1 MSKFFI
7 DRPIFANVI
16 AIIIVILGAVSLLRL
31 PISQYPNIVPPTI
44 QVTTTYPG
52 ASAEVIANTVGIPIE
67 NQLNGVEGSIYMQST
82 SGSDGT
88 YTLTVTFEVGT
99 DLNAALTLVQNF
111 ANAAL
116 SQLPS
121 AVQAQGVTVRKV
133 STNILQVVSLYSD
146 DDRYDETYLSN
157 YAVINLQYPL
167 GRVPGVGQI
176 KVVGAGAYGM
186 RIWLDPDKL
195 KSFNLTTLDVQQAI
209 QQQNAQI
216 AAGQL
221 GGAPVPQSQV
231 FQFTVNALGRLSD
244 VSEFEN
250 IIVKSVRGE
259 SADVIRIKDV
269 ARVELSQQSYT
280 NFSGLS
286 GKSASHIVIYA
297 LPGANALNVAK
308 QVRATTSELSENF
321 PEGLKYA
328 VYYDTTIFVEDAIS
342 AVYHTLFE
350 AGVLVLI
357 VIFVFLQNP
366 RATLIPA
373 VTIPVTIIGAFA
385 AMAMLGFSINL
396 MTLFAVIL
404 AIGIVVDDAI
414 IVVENSS
421 HYMEQGLSPRD
432 AAVKAM
438 GELAGPIIGVTLVL
452 TAVFI
457 PASFIPGITGQLFRQ
472 FALVIASTAILSAL
486 IALTLSPAQ
495 VRQFLRPP
503 NKDKKPNKVTRIFFG
518 GFNKA
523 YQAAENGY
531 MGVVRRMVRRPLIA
545 LLVFVVAI
553 GVAGW
558 RFAQQPTGF
567 LPTEDQ
573 GYAIVF
579 ATLPNAA
586 AQPRVRNTSD
596 KVDAILKETPGVANW
611 VTIGGLSVIDSA
623 NVTTTFSTF
632 VIYESWEKRGADL
645 SQDAIIADLKKR
657 LATIEEAAIAVLVPP
672 PIAGL
677 GQSGGFQMMIQDRA
691 SSGLAA
697 LQSAATETVAAANS
711 QSGLRGVITTFSAR
725 SPQIFLDINRTKA
738 ESLGVP
744 IGDVFQT
751 LQANIGSVFV
761 NLFNKFGQS
770 FQVRMQADAPYRLQ
784 PEDVSNL
791 YVRNSQGEMV
801 PLGTMVE
808 ARRTMGSELVTRYN
822 LYPAAAVLGGPAP
835 GFSSGQ
841 ALDLMAQTADA
852 TLPAGMAH
860 EWTATA
866 YQEQQVGNT
875 AYLIYGLSIVL
886 VFLVLAAQYESWT
899 NPAAVILVVPMAM
912 VGVLLALIARH
923 FDNNLYSQVGLVL
936 LIGLASKNAI
946 LIVEFAREL
955 RAEGKSIAEAA
966 IEATQR
972 RFRAIV
978 MTSFAFIL
986 GVVPL
991 LTASGAGAASQQA
1004 IGTVVFGGMLAAVLL
1019 AIPFVPVFYVLMQGI
1034 SERGKRPASP
1044 ATTEAST
1051 RTTTDTPGDATPNAP
1066 GTPAE

>member
-16 AIIIVILGAVSLLRL
+16 AVVIIILGAVAIFQL

-44 QVTTTYPG
+44 QVTTSYPG
-52 ASAEVIANTVGIPIE
+52 ANAEVVANTVGIPIE

-82 SGSDGT
+82 SGSDGS

-99 DLNAALTLVQNF
+99 DLDAALTLVQNF

-121 AVQAQGVTVRKV
+121 VVQAQGVTVRKV
-133 STNILQVVSLYSD
+133 STNILQVVSLYAD
-146 DDRYDETYLSN
+146 NGRFDETFLAN
-157 YAVINLQYPL
+157 YGVINLQYPL
-167 GRVPGVGQI
+167 GRTPGVGQV
-176 KVVGAGAYGM
+176 KVVGAGAYAM
-186 RIWLDPDKL
+186 RIWLDPEKL
-195 KSFNLTTLDVQQAI
+195 KSFDLTVLDVQQAI
-209 QQQNAQI
+209 QQQNAAV
-216 AAGQL
+216 AAGKI
-221 GGAPVPQSQV
+221 GGAPVPDSQV
-231 FQFTVNALGRLSD
+231 FQFTINAVGRLSD

-250 IIVKSVRGE
+250 IIVKSDRGE
-259 SADVIRIKDV
+259 SARVIRVKDV
-269 ARVELSQQSYT
+269 ARVELSQQSFA
-280 NFSGLS
+280 NFSGLT
-286 GKSASHIVIYA
+286 GKKAAHIIVYA
-297 LPGANALNVAK
+297 LPGANALDVAK
-308 QVRATTSELSENF
+308 QIRAETAKLSETF

-328 VYYDTTIFVEDAIS
+328 IYYDTTIFVEDAIE

-350 AGVLVLI
+350 AGFLVLI

-385 AMAMLGFSINL
+385 AMAILGFSINL

-421 HYMEQGLSPRD
+421 HYMEQGMSPRD

-438 GELAGPIIGVTLVL
+438 GELTGPIVGVTLVL
-452 TAVFI
+452 ISVFL

-472 FALVIASTAILSAL
+472 FALVIASTAVLSAL
-486 IALTLSPAQ
+486 IALSLSPAQ
-495 VRQFLRPP
+495 VRVFLRPP
-503 NKDKKPNKVTRIFFG
+503 NKDKKPNKFSRVFFG
-518 GFNKA
+518 GFNKG
-523 YQAAENGY
+523 YQAAEDVY
-531 MGVVRRMVRRPLIA
+531 MGIVRRMVGNPKISLLI
-545 LLVFVVAI
+545 FVAVI

-558 RFAQQPTGF
+558 QFARQPTGF

-579 ATLPNAA
+579 ATLPDAA
-586 AQPRVRNTSD
+586 AQPRVKAVSD
-596 KVDAILKETPGVANW
+596 KVDAILEKTPGVANW
-611 VTIGGLSVIDSA
+611 VTIGGLSIVDNA
-623 NVTTTFSTF
+623 NVSNVFSTF
-632 VIYESWEKRGADL
+632 VIYESWEKRGKDL
-645 SQDAIIADLKKR
+645 SQDVIVANLQKEMASVD
-657 LATIEEAAIAVLVPP
+657 EAAIAVLIPP

-677 GQSGGFQMMIQDRA
+677 GQSGGFQMMIEDRR
-691 SSGLAA
+691 SLGLMELEKAA
-697 LQSAATETVAAANS
+697 LETMFAARGQSS
-711 QSGLRGVITTFSAR
+711 LRGVITTFNAR
-725 SPQIFLDINRTKA
+725 SPQLFLDIDRTKV
-738 ESLGVP
+738 ESLDVA

-751 LQANIGSVFV
+751 LQAYVGSVYI

-770 FQVRMQADAPYRLQ
+770 FQVRMQADAPYRLE
-784 PEDVSNL
+784 PEDIASL
-791 YVRNSQGEMV
+791 YVRNSKGEMV
-801 PLGTMVE
+801 PLGTLIDI
-808 ARRTMGSELVTRYN
+808 RRTVGSELVTRYN
-822 LYPAAAVLGGPAP
+822 LYPAATILGGPAP
-835 GFSSGQ
+835 GRSSGE
-841 ALDLMAQTADA
+841 ALDLMEQVAAA
-852 TLPAGMAH
+852 SLPNGMAF
-860 EWTATA
+860 EWTTTA
-866 YQEQQVGNT
+866 YQEKKVGNQ
-875 AYLIYGLSIVL
+875 AYFIYALSIVL

-899 NPAAVILVVPMAM
+899 NPGAVILVVPMAM
-912 VGVLLALIARH
+912 VGVLLALIVRQ
-923 FDNNLYSQVGLVL
+923 FDNNLYTQVGLVL
-936 LIGLASKNAI
+936 MIGLASKNAI

-1004 IGTVVFGGMLAAVLL
+1004 IGTVVFGGMLASTLI

-1034 SERGKRPASP
+1034 SERGKKPKG
-1044 ATTEAST
+1044 TEA
-1051 RTTTDTPGDATPNAP
+1051 AP
-1066 GTPAE
+1066 APAEDQVNPAE

>member
-1 MSKFFI
+1 MSTFFI

-52 ASAEVIANTVGIPIE
+52 ASAEIIANTVGIPIE

-176 KVVGAGAYGM
+176 AVKGAGAYGM
-186 RIWLDPDKL
+186 RIWLNPDKL
-195 KSFNLTTLDVQQAI
+195 KAFNLTALDVQQAI
-209 QQQNAQI
+209 EQQNAQVI
-216 AAGQL
+216 AGQL
-221 GGAPVPQSQV
+221 GGAPVPESQV

-244 VSEFEN
+244 VSDFEN
-250 IIVKSVRGE
+250 IIVKSARGE
-259 SADVIRIKDV
+259 SAEVIRVKDV
-269 ARVELSQQSYT
+269 ARVELSQQSYS

-286 GKSASHIVIYA
+286 GKKAAHIVIYA
-297 LPGANALNVAK
+297 LPGANALDVAK
-308 QVRATTSELSENF
+308 KVRAATSELSKDF

-350 AGVLVLI
+350 AGILVLI
-357 VIFVFLQNP
+357 VIFVFLQNA

-421 HYMEQGLSPRD
+421 HYMEKGLSPRD

-438 GELAGPIIGVTLVL
+438 GELSGPIVGVTLVL

-472 FALVIASTAILSAL
+472 FALVIASTAVLSAL

-503 NKDKKPNKVTRIFFG
+503 NKDKKPNKVSRIFFG

-523 YQAAENGY
+523 YQAVENGY
-531 MGVVRRMVRRPLIA
+531 MGVVGRMVARPLIS
-545 LLVFVVAI
+545 LLIFVVAI

-586 AQPRVRNTSD
+586 ARPRVREASD

-611 VTIGGLSVIDSA
+611 VTIGGLSVIDNA
-623 NVTTTFSTF
+623 NVTTTFTTF

-645 SQDAIIADLKKR
+645 SQGVIVADLKKR
-657 LATIEEAAIAVLVPP
+657 LAGVEEAAIAVFVPP

-677 GQSGGFQMMIQDRA
+677 GQSGGFQMMIQDRQSA
-691 SSGLAA
+691 GLGA
-697 LQSAATETVAAANS
+697 LQNAATETVAAANS

-725 SPQIFLDINRTKA
+725 SPQIYLDINRTKA

-770 FQVRMQADAPYRLQ
+770 FQVRMQADAPYRLR
-784 PEDVSNL
+784 PEDVGNL
-791 YVRNSQGEMV
+791 YVRNNDGEMV
-801 PLGTMVE
+801 PLGTMIDV
-808 ARRTMGSELVTRYN
+808 RRTVGSELVTRYN
-822 LYPAAAVLGGPAP
+822 LYPAAAVLGEPAP

-841 ALDLMAQTADA
+841 ALDLMEQTADA

-860 EWTATA
+860 AWTATA
-866 YQEQQVGNT
+866 YQERQVGNT

-886 VFLVLAAQYESWT
+886 VFLVLAAQYESWKD
-899 NPAAVILVVPMAM
+899 PAAVILVVPMAM
-912 VGVLLALIARH
+912 IGVLLALMARH

-955 RAEGKSIAEAA
+955 RAEGKSVTEAA
-966 IEATQR
+966 VEATRR

-991 LTASGAGAASQQA
+991 LTASSAGAASQQA

-1019 AIPFVPVFYVLMQGI
+1019 AIPFVPVFYVLMQGLGR
-1034 SERGKRPASP
+1034 RGDRPAAAVP
-1044 ATTEAST
+1044 VEAST
-1051 RTTTDTPGDATPNAP
+1051 DAPGGTPPKAS

>member
-16 AIIIVILGAVSLLRL
+16 AIIIIILGAVSILQL

-44 QVTTTYPG
+44 QVTTSFPG
-52 ASAEVIANTVGIPIE
+52 ANAEVVANTVGIPIE

-82 SGSDGT
+82 SGSDGS

-116 SQLPS
+116 SQLPET
-121 AVQAQGVTVRKV
+121 VQAQGVTVRKV

-146 DDRYDETYLSN
+146 DSRFDETFLAN

-167 GRVPGVGQI
+167 GRVPGVGQV
-176 KVVGAGAYGM
+176 KVVGAGAYAM
-186 RIWLDPDKL
+186 RVWLDPEKL
-195 KSFNLTTLDVQQAI
+195 KSFDLTVLDVQQAI
-209 QQQNAQI
+209 AQQNTQVV
-216 AAGQL
+216 AGQI
-221 GGAPVPQSQV
+221 GGAPVPDSQV
-231 FQFTVNALGRLSD
+231 FQFTINALGRLSE

-250 IIVKSVRGE
+250 IIVKSNRGK
-259 SADVIRIKDV
+259 SAQIIRVKDV
-269 ARVELSQQSYT
+269 ARVELSQQSFA

-286 GKSASHIVIYA
+286 GKKAAHVIVYA
-297 LPGANALNVAK
+297 LPGANALDVAK
-308 QVRATTSELSENF
+308 QIRAETAELSKDF

-328 VYYDTTIFVEDAIS
+328 VYYDTTIFVDDAIT

-350 AGVLVLI
+350 AGILVLI
-357 VIFVFLQNP
+357 VILVFLQNL

-421 HYMEQGLSPRD
+421 HYMEQGMSPRD

-438 GELAGPIIGVTLVL
+438 SELQGPIVGVTLVL
-452 TAVFI
+452 IAVFL

-472 FALVIASTAILSAL
+472 FALVIASTAVLSAL

-495 VRQFLRPP
+495 VRVFLRPP
-503 NKDKKPNKVTRIFFG
+503 NKEKKPNWFSRVFFG
-518 GFNKA
+518 GFNKG
-523 YQAAENGY
+523 YQAAEDVYIGI
-531 MGVVRRMVRRPLIA
+531 VRRMVGNPKISLLI
-545 LLVFVVAI
+545 FVAVI

-558 RFAQQPTGF
+558 QFARQPTGF

-586 AQPRVRNTSD
+586 AQPRVKAVSA
-596 KVDAILKETPGVANW
+596 KVDAILEKTPGIAQW
-611 VTIGGLSVIDSA
+611 VTIGGLSIIDNA
-623 NVTTTFSTF
+623 NVTNTFSTF

-645 SQDAIIADLKKR
+645 SQDAIVANLRKEMAAID
-657 LATIEEAAIAVLVPP
+657 EAAIAVLIPP

-677 GQSGGFQMMIQDRA
+677 GQSGGFQMMIQDRRDL
-691 SSGLAA
+691 GLNDLQNAA
-697 LQSAATETVAAANS
+697 METVRAANS

-725 SPQIFLDINRTKA
+725 SPQLFLDIDRTKA

-744 IGDVFQT
+744 IGDVFST
-751 LQANIGSVFV
+751 LQADVGSVFI

-784 PEDVSNL
+784 AEDIADL
-791 YVRNSQGEMV
+791 YVRNARGEMV
-801 PLGTMVE
+801 PLGTLID
-808 ARRTMGSELVTRYN
+808 ARRTVGSELITRYN

-835 GFSSGQ
+835 GSSSGE
-841 ALDLMAQTADA
+841 ALALMEQVADA
-852 TLPAGMAH
+852 NLPAGMAY
-860 EWTATA
+860 EWTTTA
-866 YQEQQVGNT
+866 YQEKQVGNQ
-875 AYLIYGLSIVL
+875 AYFIYVLSIVL
-886 VFLVLAAQYESWT
+886 VFLVLAAQYESWS
-899 NPAAVILVVPMAM
+899 NPGAVILVVPMAM
-912 VGVLLALIARH
+912 VGVLLALIVRH
-923 FDNNLYSQVGLVL
+923 FDNNLYTQVGLVL
-936 LIGLASKNAI
+936 MIGLASKNAI

-972 RFRAIV
+972 RFRAII
-978 MTSFAFIL
+978 MTSFSFIL

-1004 IGTVVFGGMLAAVLL
+1004 IGTVVFGGMLASTLI
-1019 AIPFVPVFYVLMQGI
+1019 AIPFVPVFYVLMQGL
-1034 SERGKRPASP
+1034 SERGGKKAQVETGKAPAP
-1044 ATTEAST
+1044 AAQK
-1051 RTTTDTPGDATPNAP
+1051 PG
-1066 GTPAE
+1066 E

>member
-16 AIIIVILGAVSLLRL
+16 AIIIIILGAVAIFQL

-52 ASAEVIANTVGIPIE
+52 ANAEVVANTVGIPIE

-82 SGSDGT
+82 SGSDGS

-99 DLNAALTLVQNF
+99 NLDAALTLVQNF
-111 ANAAL
+111 ANAAIA
-116 SQLPS
+116 QLPA

-133 STNILQVVSLYSD
+133 STNILQVVSLYAD
-146 DDRYDETYLSN
+146 EGTFDETFLSN

-167 GRVPGVGQI
+167 GRVPGVGQV
-176 KVVGAGAYGM
+176 KVVGAGAYAM
-186 RIWLDPDKL
+186 RIWLDPEKL
-195 KSFNLTTLDVQQAI
+195 KSFDLTVLDVQQAI
-209 QQQNAQI
+209 EQQNAQVV
-216 AAGQL
+216 AGQI
-221 GGAPVPQSQV
+221 GGAPVPDSQV

-250 IIVKSVRGE
+250 IIVKSDRGE
-259 SADVIRIKDV
+259 SAEVIRVKDV
-269 ARVELSQQSYT
+269 ARVELGQQSFA

-286 GKSASHIVIYA
+286 GKKAAHTIVYA
-297 LPGANALNVAK
+297 LPGANALDVAK
-308 QVRATTSELSENF
+308 QIRATTAKLSEDF

-328 VYYDTTIFVEDAIS
+328 IYYDTTIFVEDAIE

-350 AGVLVLI
+350 AGILVLI

-385 AMAMLGFSINL
+385 AMAILGFSINL

-421 HYMEQGLSPRD
+421 HYMEQGMSPRD
-432 AAVKAM
+432 AAIKAM
-438 GELAGPIIGVTLVL
+438 GELTGPIVGVTLVL
-452 TAVFI
+452 IAVFL

-472 FALVIASTAILSAL
+472 FALVIASTAVLSAL
-486 IALTLSPAQ
+486 IALSLSPAQ
-495 VRQFLRPP
+495 VRVFLRPP
-503 NKDKKPNKVTRIFFG
+503 NKEKKPNKFSQVFFG
-518 GFNKA
+518 GFNKG
-523 YQAAENGY
+523 YQAAEDVY
-531 MGVVRRMVRRPLIA
+531 MGIVRRMVTHSKTSLLI
-545 LLVFVVAI
+545 FVAVI

-558 RFAQQPTGF
+558 QFTRQPTGF

-579 ATLPNAA
+579 ATLPDAA
-586 AQPRVRNTSD
+586 AQPRVKAVSD
-596 KVDAILKETPGVANW
+596 QVNAILEKAPGVANW
-611 VTIGGLSVIDSA
+611 VTIGGLSIVDNA
-623 NVTTTFSTF
+623 NVSTVFSTF
-632 VIYESWEKRGADL
+632 VFYESWEKRGADL
-645 SQDAIIADLKKR
+645 SQEAIVRDLYKD
-657 LATIEEAAIAVLVPP
+657 LTSIEEAAIAVLIPP

-677 GQSGGFQMMIQDRA
+677 GQSGGFQMMIEDRR
-691 SSGLAA
+691 SLGLAE
-697 LQSAATETVAAANS
+697 LQNAAMEMVHAANS
-711 QSGLRGVITTFSAR
+711 QSSLHRVMTTFNAR
-725 SPQIFLDINRTKA
+725 SPQLFLDIDRTKA
-738 ESLGVP
+738 ESLDVP
-744 IGDVFQT
+744 IGNVFQT
-751 LQANIGSVFV
+751 LQAYVGSVFV

-770 FQVRMQADAPYRLQ
+770 FQVRMQADAPYRLD
-784 PEDVSNL
+784 PEDIADL
-791 YVRNSQGEMV
+791 YVRNTEGEMV
-801 PLGTMVE
+801 PLGTMIDI
-808 ARRTMGSELVTRYN
+808 RRTVGSELVTRYN
-822 LYPAAAVLGGPAP
+822 LYPAATILGEAAP
-835 GFSSGQ
+835 GSSSGE
-841 ALDLMAQTADA
+841 ALDLMEQVAAA
-852 TLPAGMAH
+852 NLPNGMAY
-860 EWTATA
+860 EWTTTA
-866 YQEQQVGNT
+866 YQEKQVGNQ
-875 AYLIYGLSIVL
+875 AYFIYALSIVL

-899 NPAAVILVVPMAM
+899 NPGAVILVVPMAM
-912 VGVLLALIARH
+912 VGVLLALIVRQ
-923 FDNNLYSQVGLVL
+923 FDNNLYTQVGLVL
-936 LIGLASKNAI
+936 MIGLASKNAI

-1004 IGTVVFGGMLAAVLL
+1004 IGTVVFGGMLASTLI
-1019 AIPFVPVFYVLMQGI
+1019 AIPFVPVFYVLMQGL
-1034 SERGKRPASP
+1034 SERGAKKKTQAAGTSEGG
-1044 ATTEAST
+1044 TTE
-1051 RTTTDTPGDATPNAP
+1051 
-1066 GTPAE
+1066 PAE

>member
-16 AIIIVILGAVSLLRL
+16 AIVIIILGAVAIFQL

-44 QVTTTYPG
+44 QVTTSYPG
-52 ASAEVIANTVGIPIE
+52 ANAEVVANTVGIPIE

-82 SGSDGT
+82 SGSDGS

-99 DLNAALTLVQNF
+99 DLDAALTLVQNF
-111 ANAAL
+111 ANAAI

-121 AVQAQGVTVRKV
+121 VVQAQGVTVRKV
-133 STNILQVVSLYSD
+133 STNILQVVSLYSED
-146 DDRYDETYLSN
+146 SRFDETFLAN
-157 YAVINLQYPL
+157 YGVINLQYPL
-167 GRVPGVGQI
+167 GRIPGVGQV
-176 KVVGAGAYGM
+176 KVVGAGAYAM
-186 RIWLDPDKL
+186 RIWLDPEKL
-195 KSFNLTTLDVQQAI
+195 KSFNLTVLDVQQAI
-209 QQQNAQI
+209 QQQNA
-216 AAGQL
+216 AVVAGQI
-221 GGAPVPQSQV
+221 GGAPVPDSQV
-231 FQFTVNALGRLSD
+231 FQFTISALGRLSE
-244 VSEFEN
+244 VSEFED
-250 IIVKSVRGE
+250 IIVKSDRGE
-259 SADVIRIKDV
+259 SARVIRVKDV
-269 ARVELSQQSYT
+269 ARVELSQQSFA

-286 GKSASHIVIYA
+286 GNKAAHVIVYA
-297 LPGANALNVAK
+297 LPGANALDVADK
-308 QVRATTSELSENF
+308 IRAETAKLSETF

-328 VYYDTTIFVEDAIS
+328 IYYDTTIFVEDAIS

-350 AGVLVLI
+350 AGFLVLI
-357 VIFVFLQNP
+357 VIFVFLQNL

-385 AMAMLGFSINL
+385 AMSMLGFSINL

-432 AAVKAM
+432 AAIKAM
-438 GELAGPIIGVTLVL
+438 RELQGPIIGVTLVL
-452 TAVFI
+452 TAVFL

-495 VRQFLRPP
+495 VPLFLRPP
-503 NKDKKPNKVTRIFFG
+503 NKDKKPNAFSRIFFG
-518 GFNKA
+518 GFNKG
-523 YQAAENGY
+523 YQAAEDVY
-531 MGVVRRMVRRPLIA
+531 MGIVRRMVGNPKIS
-545 LLVFVVAI
+545 LLVFVAVI

-558 RFAQQPTGF
+558 QFSRQPTGF

-579 ATLPNAA
+579 ATLPDAA
-586 AQPRVRNTSD
+586 AQPRVKAVSD
-596 KVDAILKETPGVANW
+596 KVNAILGEAPGIANW
-611 VTIGGLSVIDSA
+611 VTIGGLSIVDNA
-623 NVTTTFSTF
+623 NVSNTFSTF
-632 VIYESWEKRGADL
+632 AIYESWEKRGKDL
-645 SQDAIIADLKKR
+645 SQEVIVANLQKQ
-657 LATIEEAAIAVLVPP
+657 LASIDEAAIAVLIPP

-677 GQSGGFQMMIQDRA
+677 GQSGGFQMMIEDRR
-691 SSGLAA
+691 SLGLMELQKAA
-697 LQSAATETVAAANS
+697 METVDAARA
-711 QSGLRGVITTFSAR
+711 QSSLRGVMTTFNAR
-725 SPQIFLDINRTKA
+725 SPQLFLDIDRTKV
-738 ESLGVP
+738 ESLDVP

-751 LQANIGSVFV
+751 LQAYVGSVYI

-770 FQVRMQADAPYRLQ
+770 FQVRMQADAPYRLE
-784 PEDVSNL
+784 PEDIAGL

-801 PLGTMVE
+801 PLGTMID
-808 ARRTMGSELVTRYN
+808 ARRTVGSELVTRYN
-822 LYPAAAVLGGPAP
+822 LYPAAAVLGGPAL
-835 GFSSGQ
+835 GRSSGE
-841 ALDLMAQTADA
+841 ALDMMEQVAKAN
-852 TLPAGMAH
+852 LPAGMDF
-860 EWTATA
+860 EWTTTA
-866 YQEQQVGNT
+866 YQEKQVGNQ
-875 AYLIYGLSIVL
+875 AYFIYALSIVL

-899 NPAAVILVVPMAM
+899 NPGAVILVVPMAM
-912 VGVLLALIARH
+912 VGVLLALIVRQ
-923 FDNNLYSQVGLVL
+923 FDNNLYTQVGLVL
-936 LIGLASKNAI
+936 MIGLASKNAI

-1004 IGTVVFGGMLAAVLL
+1004 IGTVVFGGMLASTLI
-1019 AIPFVPVFYVLMQGI
+1019 AIPFVPVFYVLMQGL
-1034 SERGKRPASP
+1034 SERGKKETKPEATKPPAGG
-1044 ATTEAST
+1044 AVE
-1051 RTTTDTPGDATPNAP
+1051 PG
-1066 GTPAE
+1066 E

>member
-1 MSKFFI
+1 
-7 DRPIFANVI
+7 
-16 AIIIVILGAVSLLRL
+16 
-31 PISQYPNIVPPTI
+31 
-44 QVTTTYPG
+44 VTTSFPG
-52 ASAEVIANTVGIPIE
+52 ANAEVVANTVGIPIE

-82 SGSDGT
+82 SGSDGS

-116 SQLPS
+116 SQLPET
-121 AVQAQGVTVRKV
+121 VQAQGVTVRKV

-146 DDRYDETYLSN
+146 DSRFDETFLAN

-167 GRVPGVGQI
+167 GRVPGVGQV
-176 KVVGAGAYGM
+176 KVVGAGAYAM
-186 RIWLDPDKL
+186 RVWLDPEKL
-195 KSFNLTTLDVQQAI
+195 KSFDLTVLDVQQAI
-209 QQQNAQI
+209 AQQNTQVV
-216 AAGQL
+216 AGQI
-221 GGAPVPQSQV
+221 GGAPVPDTQV
-231 FQFTVNALGRLSD
+231 FQFTINALGRLSE

-250 IIVKSVRGE
+250 IIVKSDRGE
-259 SADVIRIKDV
+259 SARVIRVKDV
-269 ARVELSQQSYT
+269 ARVELSQQSFA

-286 GKSASHIVIYA
+286 GKKAAHVIVYA
-297 LPGANALNVAK
+297 LPGANALDVAK
-308 QVRATTSELSENF
+308 QIRAETAELSKDF

-328 VYYDTTIFVEDAIS
+328 VYYDTTIFVEDAIT

-350 AGVLVLI
+350 AGILVLI

-421 HYMEQGLSPRD
+421 HYMEQGMSPRD

-438 GELAGPIIGVTLVL
+438 SELTGPIVGVTLVL
-452 TAVFI
+452 IAVFL

-472 FALVIASTAILSAL
+472 FALVIASTAVLSAL
-486 IALTLSPAQ
+486 IALSLSPAQ
-495 VRQFLRPP
+495 VRVFLRPP
-503 NKDKKPNKVTRIFFG
+503 QERKQGKVARFLFG
-518 GFNKA
+518 GFNKG
-523 YQAAENGY
+523 YQAAEDVYIGI
-531 MGVVRRMVRRPLIA
+531 VRRMVGNPKISLLIFIA
-545 LLVFVVAI
+545 AI

-558 RFAQQPTGF
+558 QFARQPTGF

-579 ATLPNAA
+579 ATLPSAA
-586 AQPRVRNTSD
+586 AQPRVKAVSA
-596 KVDAILKETPGVANW
+596 KVDAILEKTPGIAQW
-611 VTIGGLSVIDSA
+611 VTIGGLSIIDNA
-623 NVTTTFSTF
+623 NVTNTFSTF

-645 SQDAIIADLKKR
+645 SQEAIVANLRREMAAID
-657 LATIEEAAIAVLVPP
+657 EAAIAILVPP

-677 GQSGGFQMMIQDRA
+677 GQSGGFQMMIQDRRDL
-691 SSGLAA
+691 GLNELQNAA
-697 LQSAATETVAAANS
+697 METVRAANS

-725 SPQIFLDINRTKA
+725 SPQLFLDIDRTKA

-744 IGDVFQT
+744 IGDVFST
-751 LQANIGSVFV
+751 LQADVGSVFI

-770 FQVRMQADAPYRLQ
+770 FQVRMQADAPYRL
-784 PEDVSNL
+784 EAKDIADL
-791 YVRNSQGEMV
+791 YVRNVKGEMV
-801 PLGTMVE
+801 PLGTLID
-808 ARRTMGSELVTRYN
+808 ARRTVGSELITRYN
-822 LYPAAAVLGGPAP
+822 LYPAASVLGGPAP
-835 GFSSGQ
+835 GASSGQ
-841 ALDLMAQTADA
+841 ALALMEQVADA
-852 TLPAGMAH
+852 NLPAGMAY
-860 EWTATA
+860 EWTSTA
-866 YQEQQVGNT
+866 YQETKVGNQ
-875 AYLIYGLSIVL
+875 AYFIYALSIVL

-899 NPAAVILVVPMAM
+899 NPGAVILVVPMAM
-912 VGVLLALIARH
+912 VGVLLALIVRH
-923 FDNNLYSQVGLVL
+923 FDNNLYTQVGLVL
-936 LIGLASKNAI
+936 MIGLASKNAI

-978 MTSFAFIL
+978 MTSFSFIL

-991 LTASGAGAASQQA
+991 LIASGAGAASQQA
-1004 IGTVVFGGMLAAVLL
+1004 IGTVVFGGMLASTLI
-1019 AIPFVPVFYVLMQGI
+1019 AIPFVPVFYVLMQGL
-1034 SERGKRPASP
+1034 SERGGKKAQVETGKAPAP
-1044 ATTEAST
+1044 AAQK
-1051 RTTTDTPGDATPNAP
+1051 PG
-1066 GTPAE
+1066 E

>member
-7 DRPIFANVI
+7 DRPIFANVV
-16 AIIIVILGAVSLLRL
+16 AIIIIILGAVSILQL

-44 QVTTTYPG
+44 QVTTSFPG
-52 ASAEVIANTVGIPIE
+52 ANAEVVANTVGIPIE

-82 SGSDGT
+82 SGSDGS

-99 DLNAALTLVQNF
+99 DLDAALTLVQNF

-116 SQLPS
+116 SQLPET
-121 AVQAQGVTVRKV
+121 VQAQGVTVRKV

-146 DDRYDETYLSN
+146 DNRFDDTYLAN

-167 GRVPGVGQI
+167 GRVPGVGQV
-176 KVVGAGAYGM
+176 KVVGAGAYAM
-186 RIWLDPDKL
+186 RVWLDPEKL
-195 KSFNLTTLDVQQAI
+195 KSFDLTVLDVQQAI
-209 QQQNAQI
+209 AQQNTQVV
-216 AAGQL
+216 AGQI
-221 GGAPVPQSQV
+221 GGAPVPDSQV
-231 FQFTVNALGRLSD
+231 FQFTINALGRLSE

-250 IIVKSVRGE
+250 IIVKSNRGE
-259 SADVIRIKDV
+259 SASVIRVKDV
-269 ARVELSQQSYT
+269 ARVELSQQSFA

-286 GKSASHIVIYA
+286 GKKAAHVIVYA
-297 LPGANALNVAK
+297 LPGANALDVAK
-308 QVRATTSELSENF
+308 QVRATTAELSKDF

-328 VYYDTTIFVEDAIS
+328 VYYDTTIFVEDAIN

-357 VIFVFLQNP
+357 VIFVFLQNL

-373 VTIPVTIIGAFA
+373 VTIPVTIIGAFG

-421 HYMEQGLSPRD
+421 HYMEQGMSPRD

-438 GELAGPIIGVTLVL
+438 SELTGPIVGVTLVL
-452 TAVFI
+452 IAVFL

-472 FALVIASTAILSAL
+472 FALVIASTAVLSAL
-486 IALTLSPAQ
+486 IALSLSPAQ
-495 VRQFLRPP
+495 VRVFLRPP
-503 NKDKKPNKVTRIFFG
+503 NREKKPNKVSRIFFG
-518 GFNKA
+518 GFNKG
-523 YQAAENGY
+523 YQAAEDVYIGI
-531 MGVVRRMVRRPLIA
+531 VRRMVSHPMIS
-545 LLVFVVAI
+545 LLVFLVAI

-586 AQPRVRNTSD
+586 AQPRVKAVSA
-596 KVDAILKETPGVANW
+596 KVDAILEKTPGIAQW
-611 VTIGGLSVIDSA
+611 VTIGGLSIIDNA
-623 NVTTTFSTF
+623 NVSNTFSTF

-645 SQDAIIADLKKR
+645 SQDVIVANLRKQMASIQD
-657 LATIEEAAIAVLVPP
+657 AAIAVLIPP

-677 GQSGGFQMMIQDRA
+677 GQSGGFQMMIQDRRDL
-691 SSGLAA
+691 GLAE
-697 LQSAATETVAAANS
+697 LQNAAMETVRAANS
-711 QSGLRGVITTFSAR
+711 QSSLRGVLTTFSAR
-725 SPQIFLDINRTKA
+725 SPQLFLDIDRTKA

-744 IGDVFQT
+744 IGDVFST
-751 LQANIGSVFV
+751 LQADVGSVFI

-784 PEDVSNL
+784 AEDIADL
-791 YVRNSQGEMV
+791 YVRNVEGEMV
-801 PLGTMVE
+801 PLGTLIE
-808 ARRTMGSELVTRYN
+808 ARRTVGSELVTRYN
-822 LYPAAAVLGGPAP
+822 LYPAASVLGGPAP
-835 GFSSGQ
+835 GSSSGE
-841 ALDLMAQTADA
+841 ALALMEQVADA
-852 TLPAGMAH
+852 NLPVGMAY
-860 EWTATA
+860 EWTTTA

-875 AYLIYGLSIVL
+875 AYFIYALSIVL

-899 NPAAVILVVPMAM
+899 NPGAVILVVPMAM
-912 VGVLLALIARH
+912 VGVLLALIVRH
-923 FDNNLYSQVGLVL
+923 FDNNLYTQVGLVL
-936 LIGLASKNAI
+936 MIGLASKNAI

-978 MTSFAFIL
+978 MTSFSFIL

-991 LTASGAGAASQQA
+991 LIASGAGAASQQA
-1004 IGTVVFGGMLAAVLL
+1004 IGTVVFGGMLASTLI
-1019 AIPFVPVFYVLMQGI
+1019 AIPFVPVFYVLMQGL
-1034 SERGKRPASP
+1034 SERGGKAAKAETAEAPAQ
-1044 ATTEAST
+1044 ATSE
-1051 RTTTDTPGDATPNAP
+1051 PGK
-1066 GTPAE
+1066 

>member
-7 DRPIFANVI
+7 DRPIFANVV
-16 AIIIVILGAVSLLRL
+16 AIIIIILGAVSILQL

-44 QVTTTYPG
+44 QVTTSFPG
-52 ASAEVIANTVGIPIE
+52 ANAEVVANTVGIPIE

-82 SGSDGT
+82 SGSDGS

-99 DLNAALTLVQNF
+99 DLDAALTLVQNF

-116 SQLPS
+116 SQLPET
-121 AVQAQGVTVRKV
+121 VQAQGVTVRKV

-146 DDRYDETYLSN
+146 DNRFDDTYLAN

-167 GRVPGVGQI
+167 GRVPGVGQV
-176 KVVGAGAYGM
+176 KVVGAGAYAM
-186 RIWLDPDKL
+186 RVWLDPEKL
-195 KSFNLTTLDVQQAI
+195 KSFDLTVLDVQQAI
-209 QQQNAQI
+209 AQQNTQVV
-216 AAGQL
+216 AGQI
-221 GGAPVPQSQV
+221 GGAPVPDSQV
-231 FQFTVNALGRLSD
+231 FQFTINALGRLSE

-250 IIVKSVRGE
+250 IIVKSNRGE
-259 SADVIRIKDV
+259 SASVIRVKDV
-269 ARVELSQQSYT
+269 ARVELSQQSFA

-286 GKSASHIVIYA
+286 GKKAAHVIVYA
-297 LPGANALNVAK
+297 LPGANALDVAK
-308 QVRATTSELSENF
+308 QVRATTAELSKDF

-328 VYYDTTIFVEDAIS
+328 VYYDTTIFVEDAIN

-357 VIFVFLQNP
+357 VIFVFLQNL

-373 VTIPVTIIGAFA
+373 VTIPVTIIGAFG

-421 HYMEQGLSPRD
+421 HYMEQGMSPRD

-438 GELAGPIIGVTLVL
+438 GELTGPIVGVTLVL
-452 TAVFI
+452 IAVFL

-472 FALVIASTAILSAL
+472 FALVIASTAVLSAL
-486 IALTLSPAQ
+486 IALSLSPAQ
-495 VRQFLRPP
+495 VRVFLRPP
-503 NKDKKPNKVTRIFFG
+503 NREKKPNKISRIFFG
-518 GFNKA
+518 GFNKG
-523 YQAAENGY
+523 YQAAEDVYIGI
-531 MGVVRRMVRRPLIA
+531 VRRMVSHPMIS
-545 LLVFVVAI
+545 LLVFLVAI

-586 AQPRVRNTSD
+586 AQPRVKAVSA
-596 KVDAILKETPGVANW
+596 KVDAILEKTPGIAQW
-611 VTIGGLSVIDSA
+611 VTIGGLSIIDNA
-623 NVTTTFSTF
+623 NVSNTFSTF

-645 SQDAIIADLKKR
+645 SQDVIVANLRKQMASIQ
-657 LATIEEAAIAVLVPP
+657 EAAIAVLIPP

-677 GQSGGFQMMIQDRA
+677 GQSGGFQMMIQDRRDL
-691 SSGLAA
+691 GLAE
-697 LQSAATETVAAANS
+697 LQNAAMETVRAANS
-711 QSGLRGVITTFSAR
+711 QSSLRGVLTTFSAR
-725 SPQIFLDINRTKA
+725 SPQLFLDIDRTKA

-744 IGDVFQT
+744 IGDVFST
-751 LQANIGSVFV
+751 LQADVGSVFI

-784 PEDVSNL
+784 AEDIADL
-791 YVRNSQGEMV
+791 YVRNVEGEMV
-801 PLGTMVE
+801 PLGTLIE
-808 ARRTMGSELVTRYN
+808 ARRTVGSELVTRYN
-822 LYPAAAVLGGPAP
+822 LYPAASVLGGPAP
-835 GFSSGQ
+835 GSSSGE
-841 ALDLMAQTADA
+841 ALALMEQVADA
-852 TLPAGMAH
+852 NLPVGMAY
-860 EWTATA
+860 EWTTTA

-875 AYLIYGLSIVL
+875 AYFIYALSIVL
-886 VFLVLAAQYESWT
+886 VFLVLAAQYESWS
-899 NPAAVILVVPMAM
+899 NPGAVILVVPMAM
-912 VGVLLALIARH
+912 VGVLLALIVRH
-923 FDNNLYSQVGLVL
+923 FDNNLYTQVGLVL
-936 LIGLASKNAI
+936 MIGLASKNAI

-978 MTSFAFIL
+978 MTSFSFIL

-991 LTASGAGAASQQA
+991 LIASGAGAASQQA
-1004 IGTVVFGGMLAAVLL
+1004 IGTVVFGGMLASTLI
-1019 AIPFVPVFYVLMQGI
+1019 AIPFVPVFYVLMQGL
-1034 SERGKRPASP
+1034 SERGGKAAKAETAEAPAQ
-1044 ATTEAST
+1044 ATSE
-1051 RTTTDTPGDATPNAP
+1051 PGK
-1066 GTPAE
+1066 

>member
-7 DRPIFANVI
+7 DRPIFANVV
-16 AIIIVILGAVSLLRL
+16 AIIIVILGVVAILQL

-44 QVTTTYPG
+44 QVTTSFPG
-52 ASAEVIANTVGIPIE
+52 ANAEVVANTVGIPIE

-82 SGSDGT
+82 SGSDGS

-99 DLNAALTLVQNF
+99 DLDAALTLVQNF

-116 SQLPS
+116 SQLPET
-121 AVQAQGVTVRKV
+121 VQAQGVTVRKV

-146 DDRYDETYLSN
+146 DNRFDDTYLAN

-167 GRVPGVGQI
+167 GRVPGVGQV
-176 KVVGAGAYGM
+176 KVVGAGAYAM
-186 RIWLDPDKL
+186 RVWLDPEKL
-195 KSFNLTTLDVQQAI
+195 KSFDLTVLDVQQAI
-209 QQQNAQI
+209 AQQNTQVV
-216 AAGQL
+216 AGQI
-221 GGAPVPQSQV
+221 GGAPVPDSQV
-231 FQFTVNALGRLSD
+231 FQFTINALGRLSE

-250 IIVKSVRGE
+250 IIVKSNRGE
-259 SADVIRIKDV
+259 SASVIRVKDV
-269 ARVELSQQSYT
+269 ARVELSQQSFA

-286 GKSASHIVIYA
+286 GKKAAHVIVYA
-297 LPGANALNVAK
+297 LPGANALDVAK
-308 QVRATTSELSENF
+308 QVRATTAELSKDF

-328 VYYDTTIFVEDAIS
+328 VYYDTTIFVEDAIN

-357 VIFVFLQNP
+357 VIFVFLQNL

-373 VTIPVTIIGAFA
+373 VTIPVTIIGAFG

-421 HYMEQGLSPRD
+421 HYMEQGMSPRD

-438 GELAGPIIGVTLVL
+438 SELTGPIVGVTLVL
-452 TAVFI
+452 IAVFL

-472 FALVIASTAILSAL
+472 FALVIASTAVLSAL
-486 IALTLSPAQ
+486 IALSLSPAQ
-495 VRQFLRPP
+495 VRVFLRPP
-503 NKDKKPNKVTRIFFG
+503 NREKKPNKVSRIFFG
-518 GFNKA
+518 GFNKG
-523 YQAAENGY
+523 YQAAEDVYIGI
-531 MGVVRRMVRRPLIA
+531 VRRMVSHPMIS
-545 LLVFVVAI
+545 LLVFLVAI

-586 AQPRVRNTSD
+586 AQPRVKAVSA
-596 KVDAILKETPGVANW
+596 KVDAILEKTPGIAQW
-611 VTIGGLSVIDSA
+611 VTIGGLSIIDNA
-623 NVTTTFSTF
+623 NVSNTFSTF

-645 SQDAIIADLKKR
+645 SQDVIVANLRKQMASIQD
-657 LATIEEAAIAVLVPP
+657 AAIAVLIPP

-677 GQSGGFQMMIQDRA
+677 GQSGGFQMMIQDRRDL
-691 SSGLAA
+691 GLAE
-697 LQSAATETVAAANS
+697 LQNAAMETVRAANS
-711 QSGLRGVITTFSAR
+711 QSSLRGVLTTFSAR
-725 SPQIFLDINRTKA
+725 SPQLFLDIDRTKA

-744 IGDVFQT
+744 IGDVFST
-751 LQANIGSVFV
+751 LQADVGSVFI

-784 PEDVSNL
+784 AEDIADL
-791 YVRNSQGEMV
+791 YVRNVEGEMV
-801 PLGTMVE
+801 PLGTLIE
-808 ARRTMGSELVTRYN
+808 ARRTVGSELVTRYN
-822 LYPAAAVLGGPAP
+822 LYPAASVLGGPAP
-835 GFSSGQ
+835 GSSSGE
-841 ALDLMAQTADA
+841 ALALMEQVADA
-852 TLPAGMAH
+852 NLPVGMAY
-860 EWTATA
+860 EWTTTA

-875 AYLIYGLSIVL
+875 AYFIYALSIVL

-899 NPAAVILVVPMAM
+899 NPGAVILVVPMAM
-912 VGVLLALIARH
+912 VGVLLALIVRH
-923 FDNNLYSQVGLVL
+923 FDNNLYTQVGLVL
-936 LIGLASKNAI
+936 MIGLASKNAI

-978 MTSFAFIL
+978 MTSFSFIL

-991 LTASGAGAASQQA
+991 LIASGAGAASQQA
-1004 IGTVVFGGMLAAVLL
+1004 IGTVVFGGMLASTLI
-1019 AIPFVPVFYVLMQGI
+1019 AIPFVPVFYVLMQGL
-1034 SERGKRPASP
+1034 SERGGKAAKAETAEAPAQ
-1044 ATTEAST
+1044 ATSE
-1051 RTTTDTPGDATPNAP
+1051 PGK
-1066 GTPAE
+1066 

>member
-7 DRPIFANVI
+7 DRPIFANVV
-16 AIIIVILGAVSLLRL
+16 AIIIIILGAVSILQL

-44 QVTTTYPG
+44 QVTTSFPG
-52 ASAEVIANTVGIPIE
+52 ANAEVVANTVGIPIE

-82 SGSDGT
+82 SGSDGS

-99 DLNAALTLVQNF
+99 DLDAALTLVQNF

-116 SQLPS
+116 SQLPET
-121 AVQAQGVTVRKV
+121 VQAQGVTVRKV

-146 DDRYDETYLSN
+146 DNRFDDTYLAN

-167 GRVPGVGQI
+167 GRVPGVGQV
-176 KVVGAGAYGM
+176 KVVGAGAYAM
-186 RIWLDPDKL
+186 RIWLDPEKL
-195 KSFNLTTLDVQQAI
+195 KSFDLTVLDVQQAI
-209 QQQNAQI
+209 AQQNTQVV
-216 AAGQL
+216 AGQI
-221 GGAPVPQSQV
+221 GGAPVPDSQV
-231 FQFTVNALGRLSD
+231 FQFTINAVGRLSE

-250 IIVKSVRGE
+250 IIVKSDRGE
-259 SADVIRIKDV
+259 SARVIRVKDV
-269 ARVELSQQSYT
+269 ARVELSQQSFA

-286 GKSASHIVIYA
+286 GKKAAHIIVYA
-297 LPGANALNVAK
+297 LPGANALDVAK
-308 QVRATTSELSENF
+308 QVRATTAELSKDF

-328 VYYDTTIFVEDAIS
+328 VYYDTTIFVEDAIN

-357 VIFVFLQNP
+357 VIFVFLQNL

-373 VTIPVTIIGAFA
+373 VTIPVTIIGAFG

-421 HYMEQGLSPRD
+421 HYMEQGMSPRD

-438 GELAGPIIGVTLVL
+438 GELTGPIVGVTLVL
-452 TAVFI
+452 IAVFL

-472 FALVIASTAILSAL
+472 FALVIASTAVLSAL
-486 IALTLSPAQ
+486 IALSLSPAQ
-495 VRQFLRPP
+495 VRVFLRPP
-503 NKDKKPNKVTRIFFG
+503 NREKKPNKISRIFFG
-518 GFNKA
+518 GFNKG
-523 YQAAENGY
+523 YQAAEDVYIGI
-531 MGVVRRMVRRPLIA
+531 VRRMVSHPMIS
-545 LLVFVVAI
+545 LLVFLVAI

-586 AQPRVRNTSD
+586 AQPRVKAVSA
-596 KVDAILKETPGVANW
+596 KVDAILEKTPGIAQW
-611 VTIGGLSVIDSA
+611 VTIGGLSIIDNA
-623 NVTTTFSTF
+623 NVSNTFSTF

-645 SQDAIIADLKKR
+645 SQDVIVANLRKQMASIQ
-657 LATIEEAAIAVLVPP
+657 EAAIAVLIPP

-677 GQSGGFQMMIQDRA
+677 GQSGGFQMMIQDRRDL
-691 SSGLAA
+691 GLAE
-697 LQSAATETVAAANS
+697 LQNAAMETVRAANS
-711 QSGLRGVITTFSAR
+711 QSDLRGVITTFSAR
-725 SPQIFLDINRTKA
+725 SPQLFLDIDRTKA

-744 IGDVFQT
+744 IGDVFKT
-751 LQANIGSVFV
+751 LQADVGSVFI

-784 PEDVSNL
+784 AEDIADL
-791 YVRNSQGEMV
+791 YVRNVEGEMV
-801 PLGTMVE
+801 PLGTLIE
-808 ARRTMGSELVTRYN
+808 ARRTVGSELVTRYN
-822 LYPAAAVLGGPAP
+822 LYPAASVLGGPAP
-835 GFSSGQ
+835 GTSSGE
-841 ALDLMAQTADA
+841 ALALMEQVADA
-852 TLPAGMAH
+852 NLPVGMAY
-860 EWTATA
+860 EWTTTA

-875 AYLIYGLSIVL
+875 AYFIYALSIVL
-886 VFLVLAAQYESWT
+886 VFLVLAAQYESWS
-899 NPAAVILVVPMAM
+899 NPGAVILVVPMAM
-912 VGVLLALIARH
+912 VGVLLALIVRH
-923 FDNNLYSQVGLVL
+923 FDNNLYTQVGLVL
-936 LIGLASKNAI
+936 MIGLASKNAI

-978 MTSFAFIL
+978 MTSFSFIL

-991 LTASGAGAASQQA
+991 LIASGAGAASQQA
-1004 IGTVVFGGMLAAVLL
+1004 IGTVVFGGMLASTLI
-1019 AIPFVPVFYVLMQGI
+1019 AIPFVPVFYVLMQGL
-1034 SERGKRPASP
+1034 SERGGKAAKAETAEAPAQ
-1044 ATTEAST
+1044 ATSE
-1051 RTTTDTPGDATPNAP
+1051 PGK
-1066 GTPAE
+1066 